1 MLLGW
6 EVEASC
12 DWTSLGN
19 LNKSSRFAFQ
29 AVGLDTKSLKIKV
42 PKPTVK
48 SCFYMLMCDLLQFHD
63 LMYNQLQQE
72 IFLLERY
79 FYF

>member
-1 MLLGW
+1 
-6 EVEASC
+6 
-12 DWTSLGN
+12 
-19 LNKSSRFAFQ
+19 
-29 AVGLDTKSLKIKV
+29 
-42 PKPTVK
+42 
-48 SCFYMLMCDLLQFHD
+48 MLMCDLLQFHD